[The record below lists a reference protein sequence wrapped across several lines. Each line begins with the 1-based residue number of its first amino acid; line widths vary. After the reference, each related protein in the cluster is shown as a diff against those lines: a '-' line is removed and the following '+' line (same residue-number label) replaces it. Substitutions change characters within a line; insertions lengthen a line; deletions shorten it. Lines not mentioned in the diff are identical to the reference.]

1 MTTVSTKTVTINPVK
16 GRPFTLTA
24 GAVIT
29 PSQLSKL
36 SKRQLATYTAP
47 KAKANNTPYTH
58 EERVVILDAYMAGA
72 NRAEVA
78 HTFSQAFPN
87 SGHSTSSLNRMSG
100 QLECLDTTHPNS
112 TAHVVS
118 QELSTLANTT
128 YPERFMATPLL
139 ALLSQVSVQDL
150 VGLSSKDLEEALA
163 LAN

>member
-1 MTTVSTKTVTINPVK
+1 MAIIATKTVTINPIK

-29 PSQLSKL
+29 PSKLSKL
-36 SKRQLATYTAP
+36 SKRQLANYTEP

-58 EERVVILDAYMAGA
+58 EERVVILEAYVAGG

-87 SGHSTSSLNRMSG
+87 TNHPTSSLNRMCG

-118 QELSTLANTT
+118 QELSVLANNT

-139 ALLSQVSVQDL
+139 ALLDQLSIQDL
-150 VGLSSKDLEEALA
+150 VSLSSKDLEEAMA